1 MWIFIYF
8 PRYRRVFKKTFTFNP
23 ELQILTRRKERR
35 IDFSSNTGF
44 LIFIPICLSTKSVK
58 NFFFSIRWKFLF
70 QRMKKRY
77 DAKKEMEM
85 EFSPQRRDFVAIVN
99 RCLDDRVQRS
109 VVVLVVVVMALKLHW
124 NDLELWDARLING
137 NMNQRASLQRVY
149 PLWLY

>member
-58 NFFFSIRWKFLF
+58 KIFFF
-70 QRMKKRY
+70 
-77 DAKKEMEM
+77 
-85 EFSPQRRDFVAIVN
+85 P
-99 RCLDDRVQRS
+99 S
-109 VVVLVVVVMALKLHW
+109 V
-124 NDLELWDARLING
+124 ESFFFNG
-137 NMNQRASLQRVY
+137 
-149 PLWLY
+149 